1 MFSVEERNCNIIV
14 SEAVLKVIITDE
26 DQNNVQVE
34 FNAGKVPLDAI
45 IVSLEMV
52 LERLKEPHKSQ
63 DRRNIN

>member
-1 MFSVEERNCNIIV
+1 MAIV

-52 LERLKEPHKSQ
+52 LERLKEPHSS
-63 DRRNIN
+63 

>member
-1 MFSVEERNCNIIV
+1 MAIV

-45 IVSLEMV
+45 IVSLEWF
-52 LERLKEPHKSQ
+52 
-63 DRRNIN
+63 

>member
-1 MFSVEERNCNIIV
+1 MAIV

-45 IVSLEMV
+45 TVSLEMV
-52 LERLKEPHKSQ
+52 LERLKVQSPIVVSSSFYS
-63 DRRNIN
+63 RTLYF